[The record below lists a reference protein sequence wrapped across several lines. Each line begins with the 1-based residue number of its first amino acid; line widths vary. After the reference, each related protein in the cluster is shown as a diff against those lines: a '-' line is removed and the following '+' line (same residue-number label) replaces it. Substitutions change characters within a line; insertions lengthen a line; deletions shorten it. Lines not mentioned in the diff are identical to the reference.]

1 MVENPMNNAVIVKT
15 QVTLS
20 VDVVKFEA
28 QDVITASGLPDKEV
42 PDDKE
47 NIGQPPVNAEL

>member
-20 VDVVKFEA
+20 VDVVKFEV
-28 QDVITASGLPDKEV
+28 QDVITASSGVETHRQRRA
-42 PDDKE
+42 E
-47 NIGQPPVNAEL
+47 QPQWRCWER